1 MNESILK
8 TLKSS
13 GWAWSG
19 RTRLCRASLRSPFDL
34 ATPAGFHGLH
44 ETVHGHEFKVTST
57 VKSHCCAKTLRQSL
71 VLPFAMTTTLK
82 KCLMREAE
90 PLVHRVPRQSHGHS
104 FTKRAAFT
112 LVELLVVIAIIG
124 ILVGLLLPA
133 VQAAREAARRSQCS
147 NNLLQFGIALH
158 NYDMA
163 HRKLP
168 PGTVDAKGPIVHL
181 PVGFHHSWIVQILPM
196 LDERVAYG
204 SIKHSQ
210 SIYATANAPARMYS
224 FGTLHCPSDRMD
236 SAAHT
241 NYAGVHDSREVPIDV
256 TNNGVLFLNSAIRF
270 DDIIDGASHTIFV
283 GEKFS
288 DGTELGWASGTRS
301 TLRNMGSPF
310 ASRGGGGLRAGQQL
324 PGITTREE
332 LTMLAPEAV
341 GNVDVM
347 ALEGAN
353 FEADFDDAIN
363 VRTTQLPI
371 STEDW
376 IADPRPMSEWLN
388 ISDLPLIIP
397 GKPNGGSDVGGFGS
411 YHTGGVNF
419 LFGDGSMRFISQ
431 SIDRGVIQ
439 AFANR
444 ADRKLVDTS
453 DY

>member
-1 MNESILK
+1 MNEP
-8 TLKSS
+8 TLSTLNLRGHFS
-13 GWAWSG
+13 MFVNIWLRGS
-19 RTRLCRASLRSPFDL
+19 ASQPTVLQAP
-34 ATPAGFHGLH
+34 PAVSLH
-44 ETVHGHEFKVTST
+44 SRVSVPWE
-57 VKSHCCAKTLRQSL
+57 
-71 VLPFAMTTTLK
+71 
-82 KCLMREAE
+82 REAE
-90 PLVHRVPRQSHGHS
+90 PPELCVPWQSQG
-104 FTKRAAFT
+104 TRILKRTAFT

-133 VQAAREAARRSQCS
+133 VQAAREAARRTQCS

-181 PVGFHHSWIVQILPM
+181 PIGFHHSWIVQILPM

-210 SIYATANAPARMYS
+210 SIYSNANAPVRMYS
-224 FGTLHCPSDRMD
+224 FGTLHCPSHPN
-236 SAAHT
+236 SSGSQT

-270 DDIIDGASHTIFV
+270 DDIIDGASHTLFV

-288 DGTELGWASGTRS
+288 DATELGWTSGTRS
-301 TLRNMGSPF
+301 TLRNTGSPIG
-310 ASRGGGGLRAGQQL
+310 ANRGVGGGAGGAL
-324 PGITTREE
+324 PGITTRDE
-332 LTMLAPEAV
+332 LAMLAPEAA

-347 ALEGAN
+347 ALEGVN
-353 FEADFDDAIN
+353 FEENFDDATT
-363 VRTTQLPI
+363 VRTTQLPAP
-371 STEDW
+371 STDW
-376 IADPRPMSEWLN
+376 IADPRPASEWLN
-388 ISDLPLIIP
+388 VSQLPLIIP

-411 YHTGGVNF
+411 YHSGGANF
-419 LFGDGSMRFISQ
+419 SIGDGSVRFISQ
-431 SIDRGVIQ
+431 SIDRNVLQ

-444 ADRKLVDTS
+444 ADRKLIDTS